1 MGENPHKKGEKPPL
15 FFWQYICNHFYI
27 LILICISIFVLPFN
41 NQNNMPETVFSIL
54 LGIGLAASVGF
65 RIFVP
70 LFALS
75 IASYYGIIPLNENWQ
90 WIGSTAAMITLGI
103 ATIVEIGAY
112 LIPWL
117 DNLLDTI
124 AVPLAAIAGTAV
136 MLSTMADLDPVVT
149 WSLAIIAGGGTAT
162 AIKSSTSTTRLAS
175 TATTGGLANPVV
187 STVESGTSIIMSILA
202 FLWPPL
208 AIIFVII
215 ILWLLFKVF
224 KWFRPRKESL
234 P

>member
-1 MGENPHKKGEKPPL
+1 
-15 FFWQYICNHFYI
+15 
-27 LILICISIFVLPFN
+27 
-41 NQNNMPETVFSIL
+41 MPEAIFSIL

-90 WIGSTAAMITLGI
+90 WVGSSAAMIALGI

-124 AVPLAAIAGTAV
+124 AIPLAAIAGTAV

-162 AIKSSTSTTRLAS
+162 AIKASTSTARLAS
-175 TATTGGLANPVV
+175 TATTGGIANPIV
-187 STVESGTSIIMSILA
+187 STVESGTSIVMAILA
-202 FLWPPL
+202 FVAPVI

-215 ILWLLFKVF
+215 ILWLMFKVF
-224 KWFRPRKESL
+224 RWFKPSKKVSDS
-234 P
+234 

>member
-1 MGENPHKKGEKPPL
+1 
-15 FFWQYICNHFYI
+15 
-27 LILICISIFVLPFN
+27 
-41 NQNNMPETVFSIL
+41 MPEIIFSIL

-75 IASYYGIIPLNENWQ
+75 IASYYGVIPLNENWQ
-90 WIGSTAAMITLGI
+90 WVGSTGAMIALGI

-136 MLSTMADLDPVVT
+136 MLATMADLDPLIT
-149 WSLAIIAGGGTAT
+149 WSLAIIAGGGAAT
-162 AIKSSTSTTRLAS
+162 AIKASTSTARLAS
-175 TATTGGLANPVV
+175 TATTGGIANPIV
-187 STVESGTSIIMSILA
+187 STVESGTSIVLSVLA
-202 FLWPPL
+202 FVAPVI

-215 ILWLLFKVF
+215 ILWLMFKVF
-224 KWFRPRKESL
+224 RWFKPSKKVSES
-234 P
+234 

>member
-1 MGENPHKKGEKPPL
+1 
-15 FFWQYICNHFYI
+15 
-27 LILICISIFVLPFN
+27 
-41 NQNNMPETVFSIL
+41 MPETIFSIL

-75 IASYYGIIPLNENWQ
+75 IASYYKIIPLNENWQ
-90 WIGSTAAMITLGI
+90 WVGSSGAMIALGI
-103 ATIVEIGAY
+103 ATVVEIGAY

-124 AVPLAAIAGTAV
+124 AVPLAAFAGTAV
-136 MLSTMADLDPVVT
+136 MLSTAADLDPVVT

-162 AIKSSTSTTRLAS
+162 AIKASTSTARLTS
-175 TATTGGLANPVV
+175 SATTGGIANPIV
-187 STVESGTSIIMSILA
+187 STVETGTSIVMSILA
-202 FLWPPL
+202 FVAPVI

-215 ILWLLFKVF
+215 ILWLIFKVF
-224 KWFRPRKESL
+224 KWFKPSKKTSES
-234 P
+234 

>member
-1 MGENPHKKGEKPPL
+1 
-15 FFWQYICNHFYI
+15 
-27 LILICISIFVLPFN
+27 
-41 NQNNMPETVFSIL
+41 MPETIFSIL

-70 LFALS
+70 LFVLS
-75 IASYYGIIPLNENWQ
+75 IASFYDIIPLNENWQ
-90 WIGSTAAMITLGI
+90 WLGSTSAMIALGI
-103 ATIVEIGAY
+103 ATLVEIGAY

-136 MLSTMADLDPVVT
+136 MLSTMADLDPVIT

-162 AIKSSTSTTRLAS
+162 AIKASTSTARLTS
-175 TATTGGLANPVV
+175 TATTGGIANPIV
-187 STVESGTSIIMSILA
+187 SMVESGTAIMLSILSFIA
-202 FLWPPL
+202 PVL

-215 ILWLLFKVF
+215 ILWLLFKVLRWF
-224 KWFRPRKESL
+224 KPSKKVSDS
-234 P
+234 

>member
-1 MGENPHKKGEKPPL
+1 
-15 FFWQYICNHFYI
+15 
-27 LILICISIFVLPFN
+27 
-41 NQNNMPETVFSIL
+41 MPEVIFSIL

-90 WIGSTAAMITLGI
+90 WVGSSAAMIALGI
-103 ATIVEIGAY
+103 ATIIEIGAY

-162 AIKSSTSTTRLAS
+162 AIKASTSTARLAS
-175 TATTGGLANPVV
+175 TATTGGIANPIV
-187 STVESGTSIIMSILA
+187 STVESGTSIVLSILVFVA
-202 FLWPPL
+202 PVI

-215 ILWLLFKVF
+215 ILWLMFKVF
-224 KWFRPRKESL
+224 RWFKPSKNVSDS
-234 P
+234 

>member
-1 MGENPHKKGEKPPL
+1 
-15 FFWQYICNHFYI
+15 
-27 LILICISIFVLPFN
+27 
-41 NQNNMPETVFSIL
+41 MPETIFSIL

-75 IASYYGIIPLNENWQ
+75 IASYYNVIPLNENWQ
-90 WIGSTAAMITLGI
+90 WVGSSGAMIALGI
-103 ATIVEIGAY
+103 ATVVEIGAY

-124 AVPLAAIAGTAV
+124 AVPLAAFAGTAV
-136 MLSTMADLDPVVT
+136 MLSTAADLDPVVT

-162 AIKSSTSTTRLAS
+162 AIKASTSTARLTS
-175 TATTGGLANPVV
+175 SATTGGIANPIV

-202 FLWPPL
+202 FVAPVI

-215 ILWLLFKVF
+215 ILWLMFKVF
-224 KWFRPRKESL
+224 KWFKPSKKTSES
-234 P
+234 

>member
-1 MGENPHKKGEKPPL
+1 
-15 FFWQYICNHFYI
+15 
-27 LILICISIFVLPFN
+27 
-41 NQNNMPETVFSIL
+41 MPETIFSIL
-54 LGIGLAASVGF
+54 FGIGLAASVGF

-90 WIGSTAAMITLGI
+90 WVGSSVAMITLGI
-103 ATIVEIGAY
+103 ATIAEIGAY

-136 MLSTMADLDPVVT
+136 MLSTMVDLDPVFT
-149 WSLAIIAGGGTAT
+149 WSLAIIAGGGTAS
-162 AIKSSTSTTRLAS
+162 AIKASTSTARLAS
-175 TATTGGLANPVV
+175 TATTGGIANPIV
-187 STVESGTSIIMSILA
+187 STVESGTSIVLSILVFA
-202 FLWPPL
+202 APVI

-215 ILWLLFKVF
+215 ILWLMFKVF
-224 KWFRPRKESL
+224 RWFKPSKNVSDS
-234 P
+234 